1 MILLR
6 PLKDTGHQPF
16 LVGLQEVVTV
26 NYVPDLRHQQKPR
39 LKRGFFVVHNGE
51 GKYNDFVIGNQLKI
65 GSRWIGGESFYDQSV
80 Q

>member
-1 MILLR
+1 MCQTSGTN
-6 PLKDTGHQPF
+6 K
-16 LVGLQEVVTV
+16 
-26 NYVPDLRHQQKPR
+26 KPR

-51 GKYNDFVIGNQLKI
+51 GKYNDFVIGNQLKM